1 MRTILKI
8 NIFHPVCGIGWPRR
22 IRIICAGI
30 LAAFILCR
38 GEAALA
44 VVSGHDFTRYQVIL
58 DKKPFG
64 EVTPS
69 EVAPLQAAL
78 GDTISKELEM
88 KSIVDDGTGMRIGLL
103 DKKTNKNISLGVGE
117 NYEGIQLVSVN
128 YDNEEA
134 VLKKGSETAVVK
146 LHPDKDKDKMVPVP
160 GAVPA
165 GMAEAPFQTP
175 NPFAAAQESSPAVRK
190 PFFADLKKRRMTP
203 FQPVGT
209 NVLPFQ
215 AKPLD
220 SFFKVSTGAFPNA
233 QSPFGPFQAPQG
245 SASPGGFQQLM
256 TGGSNVPNP
265 FAPVSPAGGQVNP
278 PNPNARIDGKGAT
291 IDQLMQDQ
299 TQPVVNQ
306 FPANGEPPA
315 EEVTQ

>member
-1 MRTILKI
+1 MI
-8 NIFHPVCGIGWPRR
+8 NYTPVC
-22 IRIICAGI
+22 ICI
-30 LAAFILCR
+30 LTAFILCG
-38 GEAALA
+38 GEAAFA
-44 VVSGHDFTRYQVIL
+44 VVTGHDFARYQLIL

-69 EVAPLQAAL
+69 EVAQPQAAL

-88 KSIVDDGTGMRIGLL
+88 KSIIDDGAGIRIGLL
-103 DKKTNKNISLGVGE
+103 DKKVNKNISLGVGE

-128 YDNEEA
+128 YDDEEA
-134 VLKKGSETAVVK
+134 VLKKGGETAVVK
-146 LHPDKDKDKMVPVP
+146 LHPDKDKDKTVPMASAAPV
-160 GAVPA
+160 
-165 GMAEAPFQTP
+165 GMATALAQPAP
-175 NPFAAAQESSPAVRK
+175 NPFMAAQESSSAVRK
-190 PFFADLKKRRMTP
+190 PFFTDLKRRRMTP

-245 SASPGGFQQLM
+245 SAPPGGFQQLM
-256 TGGSNVPNP
+256 TTGSNVPNP

-278 PNPNARIDGKGAT
+278 QNPNTRIDGKGVT
-291 IDQLMQDQ
+291 IDQLMQGQSDGQ
-299 TQPVVNQ
+299 GQIQPDLPVD
-306 FPANGEPPA
+306 GEIPA
-315 EEVTQ
+315 EEVVQ